1 MDFFVD
7 FLVCFKFFWYKKL
20 DLFGLLVV
28 CFIFFKCIE
37 VKCCM
42 EVKLISRNF
51 EVYINIDFCYKIMEI
66 GIEEYKI
73 KINFF
78 IYFFGKMIIFYM
90 YMMIFILKFVM
101 FIILK
106 N

>member
-1 MDFFVD
+1 
-7 FLVCFKFFWYKKL
+7 
-20 DLFGLLVV
+20 
-28 CFIFFKCIE
+28 
-37 VKCCM
+37 M

-78 IYFFGKMIIFYM
+78 IYFFGKMILFYM
-90 YMMIFILKFVM
+90 YIIIFILKFVM

-106 N
+106 MYLY